1 MISEYI
7 SRFVNL
13 INRLKERLV
22 KYKDLFVQNE
32 AAVRY
37 VLVNPFLRMLG
48 WDIEDPEE
56 VVPEYTNPRIEGKAD
71 YALFIKEVSNDP
83 IAFIEVKKFGGITGE
98 IVREKLKYFF
108 DSGVRYTIITDGNEW
123 ILYDVFKPNV
133 PFNERVVVS
142 WRILQDDPY
151 EIIFKSLIIAN
162 IKIFGKEKPYQP
174 IFPLF
179 PSTTKM
185 IETETS
191 IALTTRTEG
200 AKLPFTTKNIRRL
213 ILQILTESREPIK
226 KKEIVKKIGELVEL
240 TPHHFELTPKK
251 TRPRWEA
258 RVRWEISKMKRESLI
273 KTVEKGLYIITEKGR
288 NELEE
293 LSK

>member
-7 SRFVNL
+7 SRFVDL
-13 INRLKERLV
+13 INRLKEKLII
-22 KYKDLFVQNE
+22 YKDLFVQNE
-32 AAVRY
+32 ATVRY
-37 VLVNPFLRMLG
+37 AIVNPFLRMLG

-56 VVPEYTNPRIEGKAD
+56 VIPEYTNPRIEGKAD
-71 YALFIKEVSNDP
+71 YALFIKEVSNIP

-98 IVREKLKYFF
+98 IVREKLKYSF

-133 PFNERVVVS
+133 PFNERVVAS

-174 IFPLF
+174 IFP
-179 PSTTKM
+179 SITKM
-185 IETETS
+185 IKTETS
-191 IALTTRTEG
+191 KTLTTRTEG

-213 ILQILTESREPIK
+213 ILQILTDSREPLTR
-226 KKEIVKKIGELVEL
+226 KEIVEKIEKLVEL
-240 TPHHFELTPKK
+240 TPYHLELTPKAK
-251 TRPRWEA
+251 IPRWKA
-258 RVRWEISKMKRESLI
+258 TVLWEISEMKSEGLI
-273 KTVEKGLYIITEKGR
+273 ETIEKGLYVITEKGR
-288 NELEE
+288 KELEK

>member
-13 INRLKERLV
+13 INRLKEKLV

-37 VLVNPFLRMLG
+37 AIVNPFLRMLG

-56 VVPEYTNPRIEGKAD
+56 VIPEYTNPRIEGKAD
-71 YALFIKEVSNDP
+71 YALFIKEVSNIP
-83 IAFIEVKKFGGITGE
+83 IAFIEVKKLGGITGE
-98 IVREKLKYFF
+98 IVREKLKYSF

-123 ILYDVFKPNV
+123 FLYDVFKPNV

-151 EIIFKSLIIAN
+151 EILFKSLTIAN

-174 IFPLF
+174 IL

-185 IETETS
+185 IEAETS
-191 IALTTRTEG
+191 KTLATRSES

-213 ILQILTESREPIK
+213 ILQILTESREPMK

-240 TPHHFELTPKK
+240 APHHLELTPKK
-251 TRPRWEA
+251 KRLRWEA
-258 RVRWEISKMKRESLI
+258 RVRWEIWKMKREGLI

-288 NELEE
+288 KELEE

>member
-7 SRFVNL
+7 SRFVDL

-37 VLVNPFLRMLG
+37 AIVNPFLRMLG

-83 IAFIEVKKFGGITGE
+83 IAFIEVKKLGGITGE
-98 IVREKLKYFF
+98 IVREKLKYSF

-123 ILYDVFKPNV
+123 FLYDVFKPNV
-133 PFNERVVVS
+133 PFNERVVAS

-151 EIIFKSLIIAN
+151 EILFKSLIIAN

-174 IFPLF
+174 IFL
-179 PSTTKM
+179 STSKM

-191 IALTTRTEG
+191 KTLTAGAVG

-213 ILQILTESREPIK
+213 ILQILAESRKPLTR
-226 KKEIVKKIGELVEL
+226 KEMVEKIEKLVKL
-240 TPHHFELTPKK
+240 TPYHLELTPKAK
-251 TRPRWEA
+251 EVRWKA
-258 RVRWEISKMKRESLI
+258 TVLWEISEMKLEGLI
-273 KTVEKGLYIITEKGR
+273 KTVEKGLYVITEKGR
-288 NELEE
+288 KELEK

>member
-1 MISEYI
+1 MISEYM
-7 SRFVNL
+7 SRFVDL

-83 IAFIEVKKFGGITGE
+83 IAFIEVKKLGGITGE
-98 IVREKLKYFF
+98 IVREKLKYSF

-123 ILYDVFKPNV
+123 FLYDVFKPNV

-151 EIIFKSLIIAN
+151 EVIFKSLIIAN

-174 IFPLF
+174 IFP
-179 PSTTKM
+179 STTKM

-191 IALTTRTEG
+191 KTLAIRSEG

-240 TPHHFELTPKK
+240 SPYHLELTPKK
-251 TRPRWEA
+251 KRPRWEA

-288 NELEE
+288 KELEE

>member
-1 MISEYI
+1 MIYEYI
-7 SRFVNL
+7 SRFVDL
-13 INRLKERLV
+13 INKLKERLV

-37 VLVNPFLRMLG
+37 AIVNPFLRMLG

-98 IVREKLKYFF
+98 IVREKLKYSF

-151 EIIFKSLIIAN
+151 EVIFKSLIIAN

-174 IFPLF
+174 IFP
-179 PSTTKM
+179 STTKM

-191 IALTTRTEG
+191 KTLATRTEG

-213 ILQILTESREPIK
+213 ILQILTESRKPLTR
-226 KKEIVKKIGELVEL
+226 KEMVEKIEKLVEL
-240 TPHHFELTPKK
+240 TPYHLELTPKAK
-251 TRPRWEA
+251 EVRWKA
-258 RVRWEISKMKRESLI
+258 TVLWEISEMKLEGLI
-273 KTVEKGLYIITEKGR
+273 KTVEKGLYVITEKGR
-288 NELEE
+288 KELEE

>member
-7 SRFVNL
+7 SRFVDL

-32 AAVRY
+32 VAVRY
-37 VLVNPFLRMLG
+37 ALVNPFLRMLG

-56 VVPEYTNPRIEGKAD
+56 VVPEYTNPKIEGKAD

-98 IVREKLKYFF
+98 IVREKLKYSF

-133 PFNERVVVS
+133 PFNERVVAS

-174 IFPLF
+174 IFP
-179 PSTTKM
+179 STTKM

-191 IALTTRTEG
+191 KTLTAGAVG
-200 AKLPFTTKNIRRL
+200 AKPPFTTKNIRRL
-213 ILQILTESREPIK
+213 ILQILAESRKPLTR
-226 KKEIVKKIGELVEL
+226 KEMVEKIEKLVEL
-240 TPHHFELTPKK
+240 TPYHLELTPKAK
-251 TRPRWEA
+251 EVRWKA
-258 RVRWEISKMKRESLI
+258 TVLWEISEMKLEGLI
-273 KTVEKGLYIITEKGR
+273 KTVEKGLYVITEKGR
-288 NELEE
+288 KELEE

>member
-7 SRFVNL
+7 SRFVDL

-37 VLVNPFLRMLG
+37 AIVNPFLRMLG

-71 YALFIKEVSNDP
+71 YALFIKEVSNIP

-98 IVREKLKYFF
+98 IVREKLKYSF

-133 PFNERVVVS
+133 PFNERVVAS

-174 IFPLF
+174 IFP
-179 PSTTKM
+179 STTKM

-191 IALTTRTEG
+191 KTLTAGAVG

-240 TPHHFELTPKK
+240 TPHHLELTPKK
-251 TRPRWEA
+251 KRPRWEA
-258 RVRWEISKMKRESLI
+258 RVRWEISKMKREDLI

-288 NELEE
+288 KELEE